1 VLGKSK
7 KDGNSMVDVKKYL
20 STPDQPVSME
30 EFKQFWESLT
40 EEEKDEFRKTDL
52 K

>member
-1 VLGKSK
+1 
-7 KDGNSMVDVKKYL
+7 MVDIKKYL
-20 STPDQPVSME
+20 STDDRPLTMI
-30 EFKQFWESLT
+30 EFKEFWESLT